1 MLCIVF
7 ADLFSWPD
15 PCVEGGELLG
25 AAGAVVAPYE
35 SRRASMSTAS
45 ALLAPAAPVSTGT
58 SAAALGAESAD
69 AGLFSSKVADA
80 LNSGVHGAP
89 VERMTPGRLTGSRSL
104 GVIMAQPMAAEPG
117 TDTPTQTTENV
128 PTISGEIA
136 DSAAQPSLT
145 DEQQI
150 GTDTPANDD
159 DTPDLVAA
167 TPFTAAQ
174 PMPAVPVA
182 QSLDVAGSP
191 AVSEDEAET
200 PLDPQAHKDVAAV
213 AFVAPEAMT
222 TTVATTSRSGTDPA
236 AKTAPAPANQDLEAK
251 AALTA
256 ATAQAV
262 LSELSEILTTEASTS
277 SPAAAKTAEV
287 EAAESPVK
295 PTQPSTTTD
304 GSKPT
309 VSPKPAAPAMAA
321 TAPRPTNAAPP
332 APATFDAAA
341 STIQTAV
348 ANTDKPAAPSPMAQS
363 LAAAQ
368 IPTAQVQIAV
378 TSTTPKPSIIV
389 PAEVV
394 AAISEA
400 ASSLTVETAGTS
412 DHLAEAAPSDKPKS
426 SPTAL
431 QPAMPLRG
439 NLHGALEQTGDT
451 AVPAVQTATT
461 EDATPSSAA
470 IEVAAKPT
478 SPSAKTAEPAIAAV
492 ATSDSALPEAKTA
505 SPAPADAQPAQQA
518 AVSSHAQGLSTL
530 SRATVETTAQL
541 AAQMARKLEG
551 RSTRFDMVLTPEDLG
566 RVDVSLEIG
575 KDGQLSARLA
585 FDNPAAAAD
594 LKGRAD
600 ELRRQLQEA
609 GFQVAGDAL
618 DFSQRDP
625 SAGGG
630 AFERQQQR
638 NALFAGGSRLAA
650 QADAPIVPAPGAWIN
665 HSLTPDRVDLK
676 V

>member
-1 MLCIVF
+1 
-7 ADLFSWPD
+7 
-15 PCVEGGELLG
+15 
-25 AAGAVVAPYE
+25 
-35 SRRASMSTAS
+35 MSTAS
-45 ALLAPAAPVSTGT
+45 ALLAPAAPVSTGM
-58 SAAALGAESAD
+58 SAAALGAESAE

-80 LNSGVHGAP
+80 LNAGVHGAP
-89 VERMTPGRLTGSRSL
+89 VELMTPGRLTGARSL

-117 TDTPTQTTENV
+117 TDTPTPTTESV

-136 DSAAQPSLT
+136 DSAVQLSLA
-145 DEQQI
+145 DKQQI
-150 GTDTPANDD
+150 GTDTAANDD

-174 PMPAVPVA
+174 LTPAVPVA
-182 QSLDVAGSP
+182 QSIVVAGSP
-191 AVSEDEAET
+191 AVSEDAAEIFVEPKARQNLT
-200 PLDPQAHKDVAAV
+200 SAEV
-213 AFVAPEAMT
+213 VAPEAATSAPM
-222 TTVATTSRSGTDPA
+222 VATTARSETDMAGKPA
-236 AKTAPAPANQDLEAK
+236 SSPGEQEVEARQ
-251 AALTA
+251 ALAA
-256 ATAQAV
+256 ATAQTV
-262 LSELSEILTTEASTS
+262 LSELSEILTTEAPVSSSTVTRT
-277 SPAAAKTAEV
+277 AAEV
-287 EAAESPVK
+287 GTDKA
-295 PTQPSTTTD
+295 PTASAQTV
-304 GSKPT
+304 T
-309 VSPKPAAPAMAA
+309 VSDRPKPAVTVMADAGLRANEAA
-321 TAPRPTNAAPP
+321 T
-332 APATFDAAA
+332 PATAT
-341 STIQTAV
+341 TIQTAV

-368 IPTAQVQIAV
+368 IPAAQVQIAV
-378 TSTTPKPSIIV
+378 NATTPKPFAIA
-389 PAEVV
+389 PADVV
-394 AAISEA
+394 AALTEA
-400 ASSLTVETAGTS
+400 ASEQST
-412 DHLAEAAPSDKPKS
+412 EAAPADKLKP
-426 SPTAL
+426 PTSL
-431 QPAMPLRG
+431 QAAAPMRG
-439 NLHGALEQTGDT
+439 NLHGALDQTGET
-451 AVPAVQTATT
+451 AVPAVQRATT
-461 EDATPSSAA
+461 EDATPSGAV
-470 IEVAAKPT
+470 IQVAAKPA
-478 SPSAKTAEPAIAAV
+478 SPSAKAVEATIGSV
-492 ATSDSALPEAKTA
+492 ATPEPTSPEAPTA
-505 SPAPADAQPAQQA
+505 SPAPVDAQPAQQA

-650 QADAPIVPAPGAWIN
+650 QADMPIVPAPGAWIN

>member
-1 MLCIVF
+1 
-7 ADLFSWPD
+7 
-15 PCVEGGELLG
+15 
-25 AAGAVVAPYE
+25 
-35 SRRASMSTAS
+35 MSTAS

-58 SAAALGAESAD
+58 SATALGAEAVD
-69 AGLFSSKVADA
+69 AGLFSSKVVEA
-80 LNSGVHGAP
+80 LNAGVHGAP
-89 VERMTPGRLTGSRSL
+89 FERMTPGRLTGARSL
-104 GVIMAQPMAAEPG
+104 GVIMAQPMTAELDA
-117 TDTPTQTTENV
+117 DTPTATTD
-128 PTISGEIA
+128 TIPATTGESA
-136 DSAAQPSLT
+136 DAETQPVLS

-150 GTDTPANDD
+150 GTDTAANDD
-159 DTPDLVAA
+159 DTPGLVAA
-167 TPFTAAQ
+167 MPFTAAQ
-174 PMPAVPVA
+174 PTPAGPVA
-182 QSLDVAGSP
+182 QSLDVASSP
-191 AVSEDEAET
+191 AASEDAAEI
-200 PLDPQAHKDVAAV
+200 PVDPQAPKSVVSV
-213 AFVAPEAMT
+213 AFAAPEALT
-222 TTVATTSRSGTDPA
+222 TTVPTAPRSATDTAT
-236 AKTAPAPANQDLEAK
+236 KTASAPANQDLEAK
-251 AALTA
+251 TALAA

-277 SPAAAKTAEV
+277 SPAAAKPAEV
-287 EAAESPVK
+287 KATEAPVT
-295 PTQPSTTTD
+295 PVQPTTTD
-304 GSKPT
+304 GPKPT
-309 VSPKPAAPAMAA
+309 VAPKPAVTVKSDA
-321 TAPRPTNAAPP
+321 APRPTDATTP
-332 APATFDAAA
+332 APATSESAAG
-341 STIQTAV
+341 TIQTAV
-348 ANTDKPAAPSPMAQS
+348 ANPDKQAAPSPITQS

-378 TSTTPKPSIIV
+378 TSTMPKPSIIV

-394 AAISEA
+394 AAITEA
-400 ASSLTVETAGTS
+400 ASSVTAETADTP
-412 DHLAEAAPSDKPKS
+412 HKLAQAAPVDTPR
-426 SPTAL
+426 SPTSL
-431 QPAMPLRG
+431 QPAPPLRG
-439 NLHGALEQTGDT
+439 NLHAAADQTSDA
-451 AVPAVQTATT
+451 AVPASQTTT
-461 EDATPSSAA
+461 TQDAPPSGAGV
-470 IEVAAKPT
+470 EVAAKPT
-478 SPSAKTAEPAIAAV
+478 SPSAKVAEAATGGVATPEPA
-492 ATSDSALPEAKTA
+492 SPEFTTA
-505 SPAPADAQPAQQA
+505 SPAPLDAQPAQQA

-541 AAQMARKLEG
+541 AAQIARKLDG

-625 SAGGG
+625 STGGG

-650 QADAPIVPAPGAWIN
+650 QADMPTVPAPGAWIS

>member
-1 MLCIVF
+1 
-7 ADLFSWPD
+7 
-15 PCVEGGELLG
+15 
-25 AAGAVVAPYE
+25 
-35 SRRASMSTAS
+35 MSTAS
-45 ALLAPAAPVSTGT
+45 ALFAPAAPVSTGP
-58 SAAALGAESAD
+58 SAAALGAEAVD
-69 AGLFSSKVADA
+69 AGLFSSKIAEA
-80 LNSGVHGAP
+80 LNAGVHGAP

-104 GVIMAQPMAAEPG
+104 GVIMAQPMTAEPDA
-117 TDTPTQTTENV
+117 DTPTPTTDTI

-136 DSAAQPSLT
+136 DSAAQPSLA

-150 GTDTPANDD
+150 GTDTAANDD
-159 DTPDLVAA
+159 DSSGLVAS

-174 PMPAVPVA
+174 LTPAVPVA
-182 QSLDVAGSP
+182 QSIVVAGSP
-191 AVSEDEAET
+191 AVSEDAAEIRVEPKARHNLT
-200 PLDPQAHKDVAAV
+200 SAEV
-213 AFVAPEAMT
+213 VAPEAATSAPM
-222 TTVATTSRSGTDPA
+222 VATTARSAIDTA
-236 AKTAPAPANQDLEAK
+236 AKTASAPADQDLEAK
-251 AALTA
+251 TALTA

-277 SPAAAKTAEV
+277 SPAAAKPAEV
-287 EAAESPVK
+287 KAVEASVTPAQ
-295 PTQPSTTTD
+295 PTMTTD
-304 GSKPT
+304 GPKPI
-309 VSPKPAAPAMAA
+309 VAPKPAATVTGEA
-321 TAPRPTNAAPP
+321 APRPTDAAPP
-332 APATFDAAA
+332 APANFNAAA

-348 ANTDKPAAPSPMAQS
+348 ANTDKPAAPSPIAQS

-368 IPTAQVQIAV
+368 IPAAQVQIAANA
-378 TSTTPKPSIIV
+378 TTPRPSAIA
-389 PAEVV
+389 PADVV
-394 AAISEA
+394 AALNEA
-400 ASSLTVETAGTS
+400 ASEQP
-412 DHLAEAAPSDKPKS
+412 AEAAPADTPKP
-426 SPTAL
+426 PTSL
-431 QPAMPLRG
+431 QAAAPLRG
-439 NLHGALEQTGDT
+439 NLHGALDQTGET
-451 AVPAVQTATT
+451 AVPAAQTATT
-461 EDATPSSAA
+461 EDATPSSTA
-470 IEVAAKPT
+470 IQVAAKPA
-478 SPSAKTAEPAIAAV
+478 SPSAKAVEATTGGVATPEPA
-492 ATSDSALPEAKTA
+492 SPEAPTA

-518 AVSSHAQGLSTL
+518 AASSHAQGLSTL

-625 SAGGG
+625 STGGG

-650 QADAPIVPAPGAWIN
+650 QADMPIVPAPGAWIN

>member
-1 MLCIVF
+1 
-7 ADLFSWPD
+7 
-15 PCVEGGELLG
+15 
-25 AAGAVVAPYE
+25 
-35 SRRASMSTAS
+35 MSTAS
-45 ALLAPAAPVSTGT
+45 ALLAPAAPVSTGP
-58 SAAALGAESAD
+58 SAAALGAEAVD
-69 AGLFSSKVADA
+69 AGLFSSKIAEA
-80 LNSGVHGAP
+80 LNAGVHGAP
-89 VERMTPGRLTGSRSL
+89 AERMTPGRLTGARSL
-104 GVIMAQPMAAEPG
+104 GVIMAQPMTAELDADTATAT
-117 TDTPTQTTENV
+117 TDNIPATT
-128 PTISGEIA
+128 GESA
-136 DSAAQPSLT
+136 DSETQRVLS

-150 GTDTPANDD
+150 GTDTAAKDD
-159 DTPDLVAA
+159 DTPGLVAA

-174 PMPAVPVA
+174 PTLAVPVA

-191 AVSEDEAET
+191 AVSEDAAEI
-200 PLDPQAHKDVAAV
+200 PVDSQAPKSVVSV
-213 AFVAPEAMT
+213 AFAAPEALT
-222 TTVATTSRSGTDPA
+222 TTVPTAPRSATDTAT
-236 AKTAPAPANQDLEAK
+236 KTASAPANQDLEAK
-251 AALTA
+251 TALTA

-277 SPAAAKTAEV
+277 SPAVAKPAEV
-287 EAAESPVK
+287 EAAEAPVTPAQ
-295 PTQPSTTTD
+295 PTTTTD
-304 GSKPT
+304 GPKPT
-309 VSPKPAAPAMAA
+309 VAPKRAFTVKGDA
-321 TAPRPTNAAPP
+321 APRPTDAATP

-341 STIQTAV
+341 STIQTAI
-348 ANTDKPAAPSPMAQS
+348 ANTDKPAAPSPITQS

-378 TSTTPKPSIIV
+378 TSTIPKPSFIA
-389 PAEVV
+389 PAGVV
-394 AAISEA
+394 AASTEA
-400 ASSLTVETAGTS
+400 ASSATAETA
-412 DHLAEAAPSDKPKS
+412 DIADQPAEAAPIDTPKS
-426 SPTAL
+426 PTSL
-431 QPAMPLRG
+431 QPASPLRG
-439 NLHGALEQTGDT
+439 NLHAAVDQTSDA
-451 AVPAVQTATT
+451 AVPAIQTATT
-461 EDATPSSAA
+461 QDATPSSAG

-478 SPSAKTAEPAIAAV
+478 SPSAKVAEAATGGVATPEPA
-492 ATSDSALPEAKTA
+492 SPESTTT
-505 SPAPADAQPAQQA
+505 SPAPLDAQPAQQA
-518 AVSSHAQGLSTL
+518 AVSSHAQGLTTL

-625 SAGGG
+625 STGGG

-650 QADAPIVPAPGAWIN
+650 QADMPIVPAPGAWIN

>member
-1 MLCIVF
+1 
-7 ADLFSWPD
+7 
-15 PCVEGGELLG
+15 
-25 AAGAVVAPYE
+25 
-35 SRRASMSTAS
+35 MSTAS
-45 ALLAPAAPVSTGT
+45 ALLAPAAPVSTGP
-58 SAAALGAESAD
+58 SAAALGAEAVD
-69 AGLFSSKVADA
+69 AGLFSSKIADA
-80 LNSGVHGAP
+80 LNAGVHGAP
-89 VERMTPGRLTGSRSL
+89 VERMTPGRLTGARSL
-104 GVIMAQPMAAEPG
+104 GVIMAQPMTAELYA
-117 TDTPTQTTENV
+117 DTPTATTDTI
-128 PTISGEIA
+128 PTTTGESA
-136 DSAAQPSLT
+136 DSETQRVLS

-150 GTDTPANDD
+150 GTDTAAKDD
-159 DTPDLVAA
+159 DTPGLVAA

-174 PMPAVPVA
+174 PTLAVPVA

-191 AVSEDEAET
+191 AVSEDAAEI
-200 PLDPQAHKDVAAV
+200 PVDSQAPKSVVSV
-213 AFVAPEAMT
+213 AFAAPEALT
-222 TTVATTSRSGTDPA
+222 TTVPTAPRSATDTAT
-236 AKTAPAPANQDLEAK
+236 KTASVPANQDLEAK
-251 AALTA
+251 TALTA
-256 ATAQAV
+256 AIAQAV

-277 SPAAAKTAEV
+277 SPAVAKPAEV
-287 EAAESPVK
+287 EAAEARVT
-295 PTQPSTTTD
+295 PTQPPPASD
-304 GSKPT
+304 DPKPT
-309 VSPKPAAPAMAA
+309 VAPKPAVTVRGEAA
-321 TAPRPTNAAPP
+321 SRPTDAAPP

-341 STIQTAV
+341 RTIQTAA
-348 ANTDKPAAPSPMAQS
+348 ANTDKPAAPSPIAQS

-368 IPTAQVQIAV
+368 IPAAQVQVAANA
-378 TSTTPKPSIIV
+378 TTPKPSAIS
-389 PAEVV
+389 AADVV
-394 AAISEA
+394 AALNEA
-400 ASSLTVETAGTS
+400 ASEQS
-412 DHLAEAAPSDKPKS
+412 AEAAPADTPKP
-426 SPTAL
+426 PTSL
-431 QPAMPLRG
+431 QAGAPLRG
-439 NLHGALEQTGDT
+439 NLHNALDPTGDT
-451 AVPAVQTATT
+451 AVPAVQNATI
-461 EDATPSSAA
+461 EDTTPSGAAIEAAAKPTPSSAK
-470 IEVAAKPT
+470 V
-478 SPSAKTAEPAIAAV
+478 AEPAIAGV
-492 ATSDSALPEAKTA
+492 ATSDSVSPEATSA
-505 SPAPADAQPAQQA
+505 SPSPVDAQPAQQA

-625 SAGGG
+625 STGGG

-650 QADAPIVPAPGAWIN
+650 QADMPIVPAPGAWIN

>member
-1 MLCIVF
+1 
-7 ADLFSWPD
+7 
-15 PCVEGGELLG
+15 
-25 AAGAVVAPYE
+25 
-35 SRRASMSTAS
+35 MSTAS
-45 ALLAPAAPVSTGT
+45 ALLAPAAPVSTGP
-58 SAAALGAESAD
+58 SAAALGAEAVD
-69 AGLFSSKVADA
+69 AGLFSSKIAEA
-80 LNSGVHGAP
+80 LNAGVHGAP
-89 VERMTPGRLTGSRSL
+89 TERMTPGRLTGARSL
-104 GVIMAQPMAAEPG
+104 GVIMAQPMTAELDADTATAT
-117 TDTPTQTTENV
+117 TDNISATT
-128 PTISGEIA
+128 GESA
-136 DSAAQPSLT
+136 DSETQRVLS

-150 GTDTPANDD
+150 GTDTAAKDD
-159 DTPDLVAA
+159 DTPGLVAA

-174 PMPAVPVA
+174 PTLAVPVA

-191 AVSEDEAET
+191 AVSEDAAEI
-200 PLDPQAHKDVAAV
+200 PVDSQAPKSVVSV
-213 AFVAPEAMT
+213 AFAAPEALT
-222 TTVATTSRSGTDPA
+222 TTVPTAPRSATDTATKTTS
-236 AKTAPAPANQDLEAK
+236 APANQDLEAK
-251 AALTA
+251 TALTA
-256 ATAQAV
+256 ATAQTV
-262 LSELSEILTTEASTS
+262 LSKLSEILTTEASTS
-277 SPAAAKTAEV
+277 SPAAAKPAEV
-287 EAAESPVK
+287 KAAEAPVT
-295 PTQPSTTTD
+295 PAQPTTTD
-304 GSKPT
+304 GPKPT
-309 VSPKPAAPAMAA
+309 VAPKPAVTVKSDA
-321 TAPRPTNAAPP
+321 APRPTDATTP
-332 APATFDAAA
+332 APATSESEA

-348 ANTDKPAAPSPMAQS
+348 ANPDKPAAPSPISQS

-368 IPTAQVQIAV
+368 ILTAQVQIAV
-378 TSTTPKPSIIV
+378 TSTMPKPFFIA
-389 PAEVV
+389 PAGVV
-394 AAISEA
+394 AASTEA
-400 ASSLTVETAGTS
+400 ASSATAETA
-412 DHLAEAAPSDKPKS
+412 DIADQPAEAAPIDTPR
-426 SPTAL
+426 SPTSL
-431 QPAMPLRG
+431 QPAPPLRG
-439 NLHGALEQTGDT
+439 NLHAAVDQTSDA
-451 AVPAVQTATT
+451 AVPAVRAATT
-461 EDATPSSAA
+461 EDATPSGAA

-478 SPSAKTAEPAIAAV
+478 LSSAKAAESAIAGV
-492 ATSDSALPEAKTA
+492 ATSDSASPEATTA
-505 SPAPADAQPAQQA
+505 SPAPLDAQPAQQA

-530 SRATVETTAQL
+530 SRATVGTTAQL

-650 QADAPIVPAPGAWIN
+650 QADMPIIPAPGAWIN

>member
-1 MLCIVF
+1 
-7 ADLFSWPD
+7 
-15 PCVEGGELLG
+15 
-25 AAGAVVAPYE
+25 
-35 SRRASMSTAS
+35 MSTAS
-45 ALLAPAAPVSTGT
+45 ALLSPAAPVSTGT
-58 SAAALGAESAD
+58 SAAALGAEAVD

-80 LNSGVHGAP
+80 LNAGVHGAP
-89 VERMTPGRLTGSRSL
+89 AERLTPGRLTGARSL
-104 GVIMAQPMAAEPG
+104 GVIMAQPMAVEP
-117 TDTPTQTTENV
+117 DANTPTPTTESV

-136 DSAAQPSLT
+136 DCAAQPSLAH
-145 DEQQI
+145 EQQI
-150 GTDTPANDD
+150 GTDTAANDD
-159 DTPDLVAA
+159 DSSGLVAA
-167 TPFTAAQ
+167 TPFTATQ
-174 PMPAVPVA
+174 PTPAVPVA
-182 QSLDVAGSP
+182 QSLDVAGSS
-191 AVSEDEAET
+191 AVSEDAAEI
-200 PLDPQAHKDVAAV
+200 PVDPQAPKDVASV

-222 TTVATTSRSGTDPA
+222 TTVAMTSRSGTAPA

-262 LSELSEILTTEASTS
+262 LSELSEILTTEALTS
-277 SPAAAKTAEV
+277 SPAATKPAEV
-287 EAAESPVK
+287 EAAKASVTPAQ
-295 PTQPSTTTD
+295 PTTTTD
-304 GSKPT
+304 GPKPT
-309 VSPKPAAPAMAA
+309 VAPKPAFTVDGEA
-321 TAPRPTNAAPP
+321 APRPTDAAPP
-332 APATFDAAA
+332 APANFDAAA
-341 STIQTAV
+341 STIQVAA
-348 ANTDKPAAPSPMAQS
+348 ANTDKPASPSPIAQS

-368 IPTAQVQIAV
+368 ISTAQVQIAV

-400 ASSLTVETAGTS
+400 ASSLTVETA
-412 DHLAEAAPSDKPKS
+412 EASHQPAKAALTDTPKLQ
-426 SPTAL
+426 TAL
-431 QPAMPLRG
+431 QPATPLRG
-439 NLHGALEQTGDT
+439 SLQAVMDQTGDT
-451 AVPAVQTATT
+451 AVPAVQTGFS

-478 SPSAKTAEPAIAAV
+478 PSSAKIAEPAIAGV
-492 ATSDSALPEAKTA
+492 AAPEPASPEAPTA
-505 SPAPADAQPAQQA
+505 SPAPVDAQPAQQA
-518 AVSSHAQGLSTL
+518 AVSSHAQGLPTL

-600 ELRRQLQEA
+600 ELRRQLQDA

-625 SAGGG
+625 STGGG

-650 QADAPIVPAPGAWIN
+650 QADMPIVPAPGAWIN

>member
-1 MLCIVF
+1 
-7 ADLFSWPD
+7 
-15 PCVEGGELLG
+15 
-25 AAGAVVAPYE
+25 
-35 SRRASMSTAS
+35 MSTAS
-45 ALLAPAAPVSTGT
+45 ALFAPAAPVSTGP
-58 SAAALGAESAD
+58 SAAARGAEAVD
-69 AGLFSSKVADA
+69 AGLFSSKIADA
-80 LNSGVHGAP
+80 LNAGVHGAP
-89 VERMTPGRLTGSRSL
+89 VERMTPGRLTGARSL
-104 GVIMAQPMAAEPG
+104 GVIMALSMTAEPDAN
-117 TDTPTQTTENV
+117 TLPPTADTI

-136 DSAAQPSLT
+136 GSEVQPVLS
-145 DEQQI
+145 DGQQI
-150 GTDTPANDD
+150 GTDKAANDD
-159 DTPDLVAA
+159 DTPGLVAA

-174 PMPAVPVA
+174 PTPAGPVA
-182 QSLDVAGSP
+182 QSLDVASSP
-191 AVSEDEAET
+191 AVSEDAAES
-200 PLDPQAHKDVAAV
+200 PVDPQAPKDVAAV
-213 AFVAPEAMT
+213 AFVGPEAMT
-222 TTVATTSRSGTDPA
+222 TTVPTAPRSATDTA
-236 AKTAPAPANQDLEAK
+236 AKTASAPANQDLEAK
-251 AALTA
+251 TALTA

-277 SPAAAKTAEV
+277 SPAVAKPAEV
-287 EAAESPVK
+287 EAAEAPVTPAQ
-295 PTQPSTTTD
+295 PTTTTD
-304 GSKPT
+304 GPKPT
-309 VSPKPAAPAMAA
+309 VAPKPAFTVKGDA
-321 TAPRPTNAAPP
+321 APRPTDAATL

-348 ANTDKPAAPSPMAQS
+348 ANTDKPAAPPPIIQS

-378 TSTTPKPSIIV
+378 TSTMPKPSVIV
-389 PAEVV
+389 PADVV
-394 AAISEA
+394 AAITET
-400 ASSLTVETAGTS
+400 ASSVTAETADTP
-412 DHLAEAAPSDKPKS
+412 DKLAEAAAPSDTPKS
-426 SPTAL
+426 SPTAI
-431 QPAMPLRG
+431 QPATPLRG
-439 NLHGALEQTGDT
+439 NLHAVTDRTGDT
-451 AVPAVQTATT
+451 AVPAVRAATT
-461 EDATPSSAA
+461 EDATPSGAA

-478 SPSAKTAEPAIAAV
+478 PSSAKPAEPVIAGV
-492 ATSDSALPEAKTA
+492 ATSDSASPESTTA

-518 AVSSHAQGLSTL
+518 AASSHAQALSTL

-625 SAGGG
+625 STGGG

-638 NALFAGGSRLAA
+638 NALFAGASRLAA
-650 QADAPIVPAPGAWIN
+650 QADMPTVPAPGAWIN

>member
-1 MLCIVF
+1 
-7 ADLFSWPD
+7 
-15 PCVEGGELLG
+15 
-25 AAGAVVAPYE
+25 
-35 SRRASMSTAS
+35 MSTAS

-58 SAAALGAESAD
+58 SAAALGAEAVD
-69 AGLFSSKVADA
+69 AGLFYSKVADA
-80 LNSGVHGAP
+80 LNTGVHGAP
-89 VERMTPGRLTGSRSL
+89 VERMTPGRLTGARSL
-104 GVIMAQPMAAEPG
+104 GVIMAQPMAAEPDANTPTPT
-117 TDTPTQTTENV
+117 TDTI

-136 DSAAQPSLT
+136 DSAAQPSLA
-145 DEQQI
+145 DERQI

-159 DTPDLVAA
+159 DSSGLVAA
-167 TPFTAAQ
+167 TPFTATQ
-174 PMPAVPVA
+174 PTPAVPVA

-191 AVSEDEAET
+191 AVSEDAAQT
-200 PLDPQAHKDVAAV
+200 PADPQAPKEVASV

-236 AKTAPAPANQDLEAK
+236 AKTASAPTDQDLQAK
-251 AALTA
+251 TALTA
-256 ATAQAV
+256 ATAPAV
-262 LSELSEILTTEASTS
+262 LSEFSEILTTEASTS
-277 SPAAAKTAEV
+277 SPAVAKPAEI
-287 EAAESPVK
+287 EAAEAPVT
-295 PTQPSTTTD
+295 PAQPTTTD
-304 GSKPT
+304 GPKPT
-309 VSPKPAAPAMAA
+309 VAPKPAFTVKGDA
-321 TAPRPTNAAPP
+321 APRPTDAATP
-332 APATFDAAA
+332 APATPEIAA

-348 ANTDKPAAPSPMAQS
+348 ANTDKPAAPSPIAQS

-368 IPTAQVQIAV
+368 IPAAQVQIAANA
-378 TSTTPKPSIIV
+378 TTPKPSAI
-389 PAEVV
+389 AAADVV
-394 AAISEA
+394 AALNEA
-400 ASSLTVETAGTS
+400 ASEQS
-412 DHLAEAAPSDKPKS
+412 AEAFPADTPKPPTSLQAGAP
-426 SPTAL
+426 L
-431 QPAMPLRG
+431 CG
-439 NLHGALEQTGDT
+439 NLHGALDRTGDT
-451 AVPAVQTATT
+451 AVPTVQNATI
-461 EDATPSSAA
+461 EDATPAGA
-470 IEVAAKPT
+470 GIEVTAKPT
-478 SPSAKTAEPAIAAV
+478 PSFAKAAEPAIAGV
-492 ATSDSALPEAKTA
+492 ATSDSASPEATTA
-505 SPAPADAQPAQQA
+505 SPAPLDAQPAQQA
-518 AVSSHAQGLSTL
+518 AVSSHAQGLTTL

-625 SAGGG
+625 STGGG

-650 QADAPIVPAPGAWIN
+650 QADMPIVPAPGAWIN

>member
-1 MLCIVF
+1 
-7 ADLFSWPD
+7 
-15 PCVEGGELLG
+15 
-25 AAGAVVAPYE
+25 
-35 SRRASMSTAS
+35 MSTAS
-45 ALLAPAAPVSTGT
+45 ALLAPAAPVSTGP
-58 SAAALGAESAD
+58 SAAALGAVSAD
-69 AGLFSSKVADA
+69 AGLFSDKVADA
-80 LNSGVHGAP
+80 LNAGVHGAP
-89 VERMTPGRLTGSRSL
+89 VERMTPGRLTGARSL
-104 GVIMAQPMAAEPG
+104 GVIMAQPMAAEPDANKPTPT
-117 TDTPTQTTENV
+117 TDTI

-136 DSAAQPSLT
+136 DSAAQPSLA

-150 GTDTPANDD
+150 GTDTAANDD
-159 DTPDLVAA
+159 DSFGLVAS

-174 PMPAVPVA
+174 LTPAVPVA
-182 QSLDVAGSP
+182 QSIVVAGSS
-191 AVSEDEAET
+191 AVSEDAAEILVEPKARQNLT
-200 PLDPQAHKDVAAV
+200 SVEV
-213 AFVAPEAMT
+213 VAPEAMT
-222 TTVATTSRSGTDPA
+222 TTVAMAPRSAIDTA
-236 AKTAPAPANQDLEAK
+236 AKTASAPADQDLEAK
-251 AALTA
+251 TALTA

-277 SPAAAKTAEV
+277 SPAAAKPAEV
-287 EAAESPVK
+287 KATEASVTPAQ
-295 PTQPSTTTD
+295 PTMTTD
-304 GSKPT
+304 GPKPI
-309 VSPKPAAPAMAA
+309 VAPKPAATVTGEA
-321 TAPRPTNAAPP
+321 APRPTDAAPP
-332 APATFDAAA
+332 APANFDAATA
-341 STIQTAV
+341 TTIQTAV
-348 ANTDKPAAPSPMAQS
+348 ANTDKPAAPSPIAQS

-368 IPTAQVQIAV
+368 IPAAQVQIAANA
-378 TSTTPKPSIIV
+378 TTPRPSAIA
-389 PAEVV
+389 PADVV
-394 AAISEA
+394 AALNEA
-400 ASSLTVETAGTS
+400 ASEQP
-412 DHLAEAAPSDKPKS
+412 AEAAPADTPKP
-426 SPTAL
+426 PTSL
-431 QPAMPLRG
+431 QAAAPLRG
-439 NLHGALEQTGDT
+439 NLHGALDQTGET
-451 AVPAVQTATT
+451 AVPAAQTATT
-461 EDATPSSAA
+461 EDATPSSTA
-470 IEVAAKPT
+470 IQVAAKPA
-478 SPSAKTAEPAIAAV
+478 SPSAKAVEATTGGVATPEPA
-492 ATSDSALPEAKTA
+492 SLEAPTA

-518 AVSSHAQGLSTL
+518 AASSHAQGLSTL
-530 SRATVETTAQL
+530 SRATVETTTQL

-665 HSLTPDRVDLK
+665 HSQTPDRVDLK

>member
-1 MLCIVF
+1 
-7 ADLFSWPD
+7 
-15 PCVEGGELLG
+15 
-25 AAGAVVAPYE
+25 
-35 SRRASMSTAS
+35 MSTAS
-45 ALLAPAAPVSTGT
+45 ALLAPAALVSTGT

-80 LNSGVHGAP
+80 LNAGVHGAP
-89 VERMTPGRLTGSRSL
+89 VERMTPGRLTGARSL
-104 GVIMAQPMAAEPG
+104 GVIMAQPMTAEPG
-117 TDTPTQTTENV
+117 TDTPAPTTESV
-128 PTISGEIA
+128 STILGEIA
-136 DSAAQPSLT
+136 DSAAQPSLA

-150 GTDTPANDD
+150 GTDTAANDD

-174 PMPAVPVA
+174 LTPAVPVA
-182 QSLDVAGSP
+182 QSIVVAGSS
-191 AVSEDEAET
+191 AVSEDAAEI
-200 PLDPQAHKDVAAV
+200 PVDPQAPKDVASV
-213 AFVAPEAMT
+213 AFIAPEAMK
-222 TTVATTSRSGTDPA
+222 TTVATDARAETDTA
-236 AKTAPAPANQDLEAK
+236 AKTASAPANQDIEAK
-251 AALTA
+251 TALTA
-256 ATAQAV
+256 ASAQAV

-277 SPAAAKTAEV
+277 SPAAAKPAEV
-287 EAAESPVK
+287 KAAEASVTPAQ
-295 PTQPSTTTD
+295 PTMTTD
-304 GSKPT
+304 GPKPI
-309 VSPKPAAPAMAA
+309 VAPKPAATGTGEA
-321 TAPRPTNAAPP
+321 APRPTNAAPP
-332 APATFDAAA
+332 VPANFDAAA
-341 STIQTAV
+341 NTIQTVV
-348 ANTDKPAAPSPMAQS
+348 ANTDKPAAPSPIAQS

-368 IPTAQVQIAV
+368 IPAAQVQIAANA
-378 TSTTPKPSIIV
+378 TTPKPSAIA
-389 PAEVV
+389 PADVV
-394 AAISEA
+394 AALTEA
-400 ASSLTVETAGTS
+400 AFGQST
-412 DHLAEAAPSDKPKS
+412 EAAPADTLKPLTS
-426 SPTAL
+426 L
-431 QPAMPLRG
+431 QAAAPLRG
-439 NLHGALEQTGDT
+439 NLHGALDQTGET
-451 AVPAVQTATT
+451 AVAAVQRATT
-461 EDATPSSAA
+461 EDATPSSAV
-470 IEVAAKPT
+470 IQVAAKPA
-478 SPSAKTAEPAIAAV
+478 SPSAKAAEPATAAV
-492 ATSDSALPEAKTA
+492 AAPDAA
-505 SPAPADAQPAQQA
+505 SPDAPIANPAPTDAQPAQQA

-541 AAQMARKLEG
+541 AAQIARKLDG

-650 QADAPIVPAPGAWIN
+650 QADMPIVPAPGAWIN

>member
-1 MLCIVF
+1 
-7 ADLFSWPD
+7 
-15 PCVEGGELLG
+15 
-25 AAGAVVAPYE
+25 
-35 SRRASMSTAS
+35 MSTAS

-58 SAAALGAESAD
+58 SAAALGAEVVD

-80 LNSGVHGAP
+80 LNAGVHGAP
-89 VERMTPGRLTGSRSL
+89 VERMTPGRLTGVRSL
-104 GVIMAQPMAAEPG
+104 GVIMAQPMAAEPDAN
-117 TDTPTQTTENV
+117 TLPRTADTV
-128 PTISGEIA
+128 ATISSEIA
-136 DSAAQPSLT
+136 DSEAQPVLS
-145 DEQQI
+145 DGQQI
-150 GTDTPANDD
+150 GTDKAANDD
-159 DTPDLVAA
+159 HTPGLVAA

-174 PMPAVPVA
+174 PTLAVPVA

-191 AVSEDEAET
+191 AVSEDAAEI
-200 PLDPQAHKDVAAV
+200 PADPQAPKNVASV

-222 TTVATTSRSGTDPA
+222 TTVPTAPRSATDTA
-236 AKTAPAPANQDLEAK
+236 AKTASAPADRDLEAK
-251 AALTA
+251 SAVTA

-262 LSELSEILTTEASTS
+262 LSELSEILTTEASPS
-277 SPAAAKTAEV
+277 SPDAAKPAEV
-287 EAAESPVK
+287 EAAEASVTPA
-295 PTQPSTTTD
+295 QPTTTD
-304 GSKPT
+304 GPKPT
-309 VSPKPAAPAMAA
+309 VAPKPAVTVKGDA
-321 TAPRPTNAAPP
+321 APRPTDATAP
-332 APATFDAAA
+332 APATSESEA

-348 ANTDKPAAPSPMAQS
+348 ANPDKPAAPSPISQS

-378 TSTTPKPSIIV
+378 TSTMPKPSFIA
-389 PAEVV
+389 PAGVV
-394 AAISEA
+394 AASTEA
-400 ASSLTVETAGTS
+400 ASSATAETADTA
-412 DHLAEAAPSDKPKS
+412 DQPAEAAPIDTPKS
-426 SPTAL
+426 PTSL
-431 QPAMPLRG
+431 QPASPLRG
-439 NLHGALEQTGDT
+439 NLHAAVDQTSDA
-451 AVPAVQTATT
+451 AVPAIQTATT
-461 EDATPSSAA
+461 QDATPSSAG

-478 SPSAKTAEPAIAAV
+478 SPSAKVAEAATGGVATPEPA
-492 ATSDSALPEAKTA
+492 SPESTTA
-505 SPAPADAQPAQQA
+505 SPAPLDAQPAQQA
-518 AVSSHAQGLSTL
+518 AVSSHAQGLTTL

-625 SAGGG
+625 STGGG

-650 QADAPIVPAPGAWIN
+650 QADMPTVPAPGAWIN

>member
-1 MLCIVF
+1 
-7 ADLFSWPD
+7 
-15 PCVEGGELLG
+15 
-25 AAGAVVAPYE
+25 
-35 SRRASMSTAS
+35 MSTAS

-58 SAAALGAESAD
+58 SAAALGAKSAD

-80 LNSGVHGAP
+80 LNAGVHGAP
-89 VERMTPGRLTGSRSL
+89 VERMTPGRLTGARSL
-104 GVIMAQPMAAEPG
+104 GIIMAQPMAAEPG
-117 TDTPTQTTENV
+117 TDTATPTTESG

-136 DSAAQPSLT
+136 DSAVQPSLA

-150 GTDTPANDD
+150 GTDTAANDD
-159 DTPDLVAA
+159 DTPGLVAA

-174 PMPAVPVA
+174 PTPAVPVA
-182 QSLDVAGSP
+182 QSIVVAGSP
-191 AVSEDEAET
+191 AVSEDAAEIFVE
-200 PLDPQAHKDVAAV
+200 PKAPKDVASV
-213 AFVAPEAMT
+213 AFVAPEAMK
-222 TTVATTSRSGTDPA
+222 TTVATNARAATGTA
-236 AKTAPAPANQDLEAK
+236 AKTASAPANQDLEAK
-251 AALTA
+251 TALTA
-256 ATAQAV
+256 ANAQAV

-277 SPAAAKTAEV
+277 SPAAAKPAEFKAAEV
-287 EAAESPVK
+287 SVTPAQ
-295 PTQPSTTTD
+295 PTMTTD
-304 GSKPT
+304 G
-309 VSPKPAAPAMAA
+309 PKPIVAPAPDA
-321 TAPRPTNAAPP
+321 TVTGEAAPRPTNAAPP
-332 APATFDAAA
+332 APANFDAATA
-341 STIQTAV
+341 TTIQTAV
-348 ANTDKPAAPSPMAQS
+348 ANTDKPAAPSPIAQS

-368 IPTAQVQIAV
+368 IPAAQVQIAANA
-378 TSTTPKPSIIV
+378 TTPRPSAIA
-389 PAEVV
+389 PADVV
-394 AAISEA
+394 AALNEA
-400 ASSLTVETAGTS
+400 ASEQP
-412 DHLAEAAPSDKPKS
+412 AEAAPADTPKP
-426 SPTAL
+426 PTSL
-431 QPAMPLRG
+431 QAAAPLRG
-439 NLHGALEQTGDT
+439 NRHGALDQTGET
-451 AVPAVQTATT
+451 AVPAAQTATT
-461 EDATPSSAA
+461 EDAPPSSTA
-470 IEVAAKPT
+470 IQVAAKPT
-478 SPSAKTAEPAIAAV
+478 PSPAKAAEAAIAAV
-492 ATSDSALPEAKTA
+492 ATSEPASPEASTA
-505 SPAPADAQPAQQA
+505 SPAPVDAQPAQQA
-518 AVSSHAQGLSTL
+518 AASSHAQGLSTL

-650 QADAPIVPAPGAWIN
+650 QADMPIVPAPGAWIN
-665 HSLTPDRVDLK
+665 NSLTPDRVDLK

>member
-1 MLCIVF
+1 
-7 ADLFSWPD
+7 
-15 PCVEGGELLG
+15 
-25 AAGAVVAPYE
+25 
-35 SRRASMSTAS
+35 MSTAS
-45 ALLAPAAPVSTGT
+45 ALLAPAALVSTGT
-58 SAAALGAESAD
+58 SAAALDAESVD

-80 LNSGVHGAP
+80 LNTGVHGAP
-89 VERMTPGRLTGSRSL
+89 VERMTPGRLTGARSL
-104 GVIMAQPMAAEPG
+104 GVIMAQPMTAEMDADTLTAT
-117 TDTPTQTTENV
+117 TDTIPTTT
-128 PTISGEIA
+128 GESA
-136 DSAAQPSLT
+136 DAETQPVLS

-150 GTDTPANDD
+150 GTDTAAKDD
-159 DTPDLVAA
+159 DTPGLVAA

-174 PMPAVPVA
+174 PTLAVPVA
-182 QSLDVAGSP
+182 QSLDVASSP
-191 AVSEDEAET
+191 AASEDAAESHV
-200 PLDPQAHKDVAAV
+200 DPQAPKDVVSV
-213 AFVAPEAMT
+213 AFAAPEALT
-222 TTVATTSRSGTDPA
+222 TTVPTAPRSATDTAT
-236 AKTAPAPANQDLEAK
+236 KTASAPANQDLEAK
-251 AALTA
+251 SAVTA

-262 LSELSEILTTEASTS
+262 LSALSEILTTEASPS
-277 SPAAAKTAEV
+277 SPAVAKPAEIK
-287 EAAESPVK
+287 AAEASVTP
-295 PTQPSTTTD
+295 PQPTTTD
-304 GSKPT
+304 GPKPT
-309 VSPKPAAPAMAA
+309 VAPKPAVTVKGEA
-321 TAPRPTNAAPP
+321 APRPTDTAPP
-332 APATFDAAA
+332 APATSESAAG
-341 STIQTAV
+341 TIQTAV
-348 ANTDKPAAPSPMAQS
+348 ANTDKPAAPSPITQS

-378 TSTTPKPSIIV
+378 TSTMPKPSFIA
-389 PAEVV
+389 PAGVV
-394 AAISEA
+394 AASNEA
-400 ASSLTVETAGTS
+400 ASYATAETADTA
-412 DHLAEAAPSDKPKS
+412 DQPAEAAPIDTPKS
-426 SPTAL
+426 PTSL
-431 QPAMPLRG
+431 QPAPPLRS
-439 NLHGALEQTGDT
+439 NLHVAVDQTSDA
-451 AVPAVQTATT
+451 AVPASQTTT
-461 EDATPSSAA
+461 TQDAPPSSAGV
-470 IEVAAKPT
+470 EVAAKPT
-478 SPSAKTAEPAIAAV
+478 SPFAKVAEPATAAV
-492 ATSDSALPEAKTA
+492 AAPDAA
-505 SPAPADAQPAQQA
+505 SPDAPIANHASTDAQPAQQA

-650 QADAPIVPAPGAWIN
+650 QADMPIAPAPGAWIN

>member
-1 MLCIVF
+1 
-7 ADLFSWPD
+7 
-15 PCVEGGELLG
+15 
-25 AAGAVVAPYE
+25 
-35 SRRASMSTAS
+35 MSTAS
-45 ALLAPAAPVSTGT
+45 ALFAPAAPVSTGP
-58 SAAALGAESAD
+58 SAAALGAEAVD
-69 AGLFSSKVADA
+69 AGLFSGKIAEA
-80 LNSGVHGAP
+80 LNAGVHGAP
-89 VERMTPGRLTGSRSL
+89 AERMTPGRLTGARSL
-104 GVIMAQPMAAEPG
+104 GVIMAQPMTADLDADTATAT
-117 TDTPTQTTENV
+117 TDTIPATTGESADAETQRV
-128 PTISGEIA
+128 LS
-136 DSAAQPSLT
+136 

-150 GTDTPANDD
+150 GTDTAAKDD
-159 DTPDLVAA
+159 DTPGLVAA

-174 PMPAVPVA
+174 PTLAVPVA

-191 AVSEDEAET
+191 AVSEDAAEI
-200 PLDPQAHKDVAAV
+200 PVDPQAPKDVAAV
-213 AFVAPEAMT
+213 AFVAPEAT
-222 TTVATTSRSGTDPA
+222 TTAVATAPRSPIDTT
-236 AKTAPAPANQDLEAK
+236 AKTALAPANQDLEAK
-251 AALTA
+251 SALAA
-256 ATAQAV
+256 ATAQTV
-262 LSELSEILTTEASTS
+262 LSELSEILTTDASPS
-277 SPAAAKTAEV
+277 SPAVAKPAEV
-287 EAAESPVK
+287 KAAEAPVT
-295 PTQPSTTTD
+295 PVQPTTTD
-304 GSKPT
+304 GPKPT
-309 VSPKPAAPAMAA
+309 VAPKSAFTIKGDA
-321 TAPRPTNAAPP
+321 APRPTDATAP
-332 APATFDAAA
+332 APATSESEA

-348 ANTDKPAAPSPMAQS
+348 ANPDKPAAPSPISQS

-378 TSTTPKPSIIV
+378 TSTMPKPSFIA
-389 PAEVV
+389 PAGVV
-394 AAISEA
+394 AASTEA
-400 ASSLTVETAGTS
+400 ASSATAETADTA
-412 DHLAEAAPSDKPKS
+412 DQPAEAAPIDTPKS
-426 SPTAL
+426 PTSL
-431 QPAMPLRG
+431 QPASPLRG
-439 NLHGALEQTGDT
+439 NLHAAVDQTSDA
-451 AVPAVQTATT
+451 AVPAIQTATT
-461 EDATPSSAA
+461 QDATPSSAG

-478 SPSAKTAEPAIAAV
+478 SPSAKVAEAATGGVATPEPA
-492 ATSDSALPEAKTA
+492 SPESTTA
-505 SPAPADAQPAQQA
+505 SPAPLDAQPAQQA
-518 AVSSHAQGLSTL
+518 AVSSHAQGLTTL

-625 SAGGG
+625 STGGG

-650 QADAPIVPAPGAWIN
+650 QADMPTVPAPGAWIN

>member
-1 MLCIVF
+1 
-7 ADLFSWPD
+7 
-15 PCVEGGELLG
+15 
-25 AAGAVVAPYE
+25 
-35 SRRASMSTAS
+35 MSTAS
-45 ALLAPAAPVSTGT
+45 ALLAPAAPVSTGP
-58 SAAALGAESAD
+58 SAAASGAEAVD
-69 AGLFSSKVADA
+69 AGLFFSKIADA
-80 LNSGVHGAP
+80 LNAGVHGAP
-89 VERMTPGRLTGSRSL
+89 VERMTPGRLTGARSL
-104 GVIMAQPMAAEPG
+104 GVIMAQPMTAELDA
-117 TDTPTQTTENV
+117 DTPTATTDTI
-128 PTISGEIA
+128 PTISGESA
-136 DSAAQPSLT
+136 DSKTQLVLS

-150 GTDTPANDD
+150 GTDTAANDD
-159 DTPDLVAA
+159 DTPGLVAA
-167 TPFTAAQ
+167 TPFTPAQ
-174 PMPAVPVA
+174 ATPAVPVA
-182 QSLDVAGSP
+182 QSLDVASSP
-191 AVSEDEAET
+191 AAYEDAAEI
-200 PLDPQAHKDVAAV
+200 PVDPQAPKSVVSV
-213 AFVAPEAMT
+213 AFAAPEALT
-222 TTVATTSRSGTDPA
+222 TTVSTAPRSATDA
-236 AKTAPAPANQDLEAK
+236 ATKTASAPADQDLEAK
-251 AALTA
+251 TALTA

-262 LSELSEILTTEASTS
+262 FSELSEILTTEASTS
-277 SPAAAKTAEV
+277 SPVVMKPAEV
-287 EAAESPVK
+287 EAAEAPV
-295 PTQPSTTTD
+295 TAAQQTTAD
-304 GSKPT
+304 GPKPT
-309 VSPKPAAPAMAA
+309 VAPKPAFTVKGDA
-321 TAPRPTNAAPP
+321 APRPTDAATP
-332 APATFDAAA
+332 APATSDAAA

-348 ANTDKPAAPSPMAQS
+348 ANTDEPAAPPPIIQS

-378 TSTTPKPSIIV
+378 TSTMPKPSIIV
-389 PAEVV
+389 PADVV
-394 AAISEA
+394 AARTEA
-400 ASSLTVETAGTS
+400 ASSVTAETADTP
-412 DHLAEAAPSDKPKS
+412 DKLAEAAAPSDTPKS
-426 SPTAL
+426 SPTAI
-431 QPAMPLRG
+431 QPATPLRG
-439 NLHGALEQTGDT
+439 NLHAVTDRTGDT
-451 AVPAVQTATT
+451 AVPAVRAATT
-461 EDATPSSAA
+461 EDATPSGTA

-478 SPSAKTAEPAIAAV
+478 LSSAKAAESAIAGV
-492 ATSDSALPEAKTA
+492 ATSDSASPEATTA
-505 SPAPADAQPAQQA
+505 SPAPLDAQPAQQA

-650 QADAPIVPAPGAWIN
+650 QADMPIVPAPGAWIN

>member
-1 MLCIVF
+1 
-7 ADLFSWPD
+7 
-15 PCVEGGELLG
+15 
-25 AAGAVVAPYE
+25 
-35 SRRASMSTAS
+35 MSTAS
-45 ALLAPAAPVSTGT
+45 ALLAPAAPVSTGP

-80 LNSGVHGAP
+80 LNAGVHGAP
-89 VERMTPGRLTGSRSL
+89 VERMTPGRLTGARSL
-104 GVIMAQPMAAEPG
+104 SVIMAQPMAAEPG
-117 TDTPTQTTENV
+117 TDTPTPTTESV

-136 DSAAQPSLT
+136 DPAVQPSLA
-145 DEQQI
+145 DKQQI
-150 GTDTPANDD
+150 GTDTAANDD
-159 DTPDLVAA
+159 DSSGLVAA

-174 PMPAVPVA
+174 LTPAVPVA
-182 QSLDVAGSP
+182 QSIVVAGSP
-191 AVSEDEAET
+191 AVSGDPAEILVEPKARQNLT
-200 PLDPQAHKDVAAV
+200 SVEV
-213 AFVAPEAMT
+213 IAPEAATSASM
-222 TTVATTSRSGTDPA
+222 VATTARSETYMAGKPA
-236 AKTAPAPANQDLEAK
+236 SSLGEQEVEARNVL
-251 AALTA
+251 AA
-256 ATAQAV
+256 ATAQTV
-262 LSELSEILTTEASTS
+262 LSELSEILTTEAPITS
-277 SPAAAKTAEV
+277 PVKAKTAV
-287 EAAESPVK
+287 EIGTEKA
-295 PTQPSTTTD
+295 PTASAQTVTVTVSD
-304 GSKPT
+304 SSKPAVIGMVDAGPRST
-309 VSPKPAAPAMAA
+309 EPTTPA
-321 TAPRPTNAAPP
+321 TAT
-332 APATFDAAA
+332 AA

-348 ANTDKPAAPSPMAQS
+348 ANTDKPAAPSPIAQS

-368 IPTAQVQIAV
+368 IPAAQVQIAANATTPRPSAIAPADV
-378 TSTTPKPSIIV
+378 VAALNEAASEQPTEAAPADTPKP
-389 PAEVV
+389 PT
-394 AAISEA
+394 
-400 ASSLTVETAGTS
+400 SLQA
-412 DHLAEAAPSDKPKS
+412 AAP
-426 SPTAL
+426 
-431 QPAMPLRG
+431 LRS
-439 NLHGALEQTGDT
+439 NLHGALDQTGEA
-451 AVPAVQTATT
+451 AVPAAQTATT
-461 EDATPSSAA
+461 EDVIPSSTA
-470 IEVAAKPT
+470 IQVAAKPT
-478 SPSAKTAEPAIAAV
+478 PSPAKAAEAAIAAV
-492 ATSDSALPEAKTA
+492 ATSDSASPEATTA
-505 SPAPADAQPAQQA
+505 SPAPTDAQPAQQA
-518 AVSSHAQGLSTL
+518 AASSHAQGLSTL

-650 QADAPIVPAPGAWIN
+650 QADMPIVPAPGAWIN